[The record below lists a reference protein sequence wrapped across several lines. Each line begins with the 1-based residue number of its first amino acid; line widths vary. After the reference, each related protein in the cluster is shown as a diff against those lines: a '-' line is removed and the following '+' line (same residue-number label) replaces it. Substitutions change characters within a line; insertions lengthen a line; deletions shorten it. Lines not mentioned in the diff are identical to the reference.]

1 MLFSK
6 EKWNN
11 GKEMGAY
18 VPTSASLSFEK
29 VESSLQSADDLFLAP
44 LLGDGLMAAIEA
56 IYGKEDASRTPEER
70 VLLTLA
76 QRAEA
81 NLAFFYN
88 FDALQLRITDQGF
101 QRQGSDDWQ
110 QAYKYQEDRLR
121 DGFRTK
127 GFNAIDAMLDFLD
140 DRLAEFPAYESAP
153 AYTSRQKAIVRN
165 TDEVQLWVN
174 IGHSALMFLRFAA
187 EFATVE
193 ETVLQATMG
202 DAFYQQL
209 LKWLNGDEEYPAGEY
224 DLTLEQLRR
233 RCGRLVV
240 TATAVRLLKKTG
252 TLTDRGLYF
261 ENVTAAAGENHTR
274 TAASDA
280 QIGDRLAI
288 YERDQQAAEAN
299 LRDVIK
305 TYYPDFSDGTDGHVI
320 RDNDHHAAFFAM

>member
-11 GKEMGAY
+11 GKEMGSY

-29 VESSLQSADDLFLAP
+29 VESSLQSADDLFLTP
-44 LLGDGLMAAIEA
+44 LLGDGLMAAIET
-56 IYGKEDASRTPEER
+56 IYSKEDASRTPEER

-127 GFNAIDAMLDFLD
+127 GFNAIDALLEFLD
-140 DRLAEFPAYESAP
+140 DRLAEFPDYESAP

-165 TDEVQLWVN
+165 TDEVQRWVN

-193 ETVLQATMG
+193 ETMLRAIMG

-209 LKWLNGDEEYPAGEY
+209 RRWLDGDEEYPDTYE
-224 DLTLEQLRR
+224 LTLEQLRR
-233 RCGRLVV
+233 QCGRVV
-240 TATAVRLLKKTG
+240 VMATAVRLLKKTG
-252 TLTDRGLYF
+252 SLTDRGLYF

-274 TAASDA
+274 TAATDA
-280 QIGDRLAI
+280 QIGNRLAI
-288 YERDQQAAEAN
+288 YEEDLRAAEAN
-299 LRDVIK
+299 MRTVIK
-305 TYYPDFSDGTDGHVI
+305 DFYPEFSDGTEGHVV

>member
-29 VESSLQSADDLFLAP
+29 VESSLQSADDLFLTP

-127 GFNAIDAMLDFLD
+127 GFNAIDAMLEFLD
-140 DRLAEFPAYESAP
+140 ENRQTFTEYEDAP
-153 AYTSRQKAIVRN
+153 AYTERQKAIVRN
-165 TDEVQLWVN
+165 TDEVQRWVN

-209 LKWLNGDEEYPAGEY
+209 LKWLNGDEEYPESGY
-224 DLTLEQLRR
+224 VMTLAELRR
-233 RCGRLVV
+233 KCGRVV
-240 TATAVRLLKKTG
+240 VMATAVRLLKKTG

-274 TAASDA
+274 TAASDT

-288 YERDQQAAEAN
+288 YEEDLRAAEAN
-299 LRDVIK
+299 LRTVIRQ
-305 TYYPDFSDGTDGHVI
+305 YYPSFSDGSNGHVI

>member
-29 VESSLQSADDLFLAP
+29 VESSLQSAEDLFLTP
-44 LLGDGLMAAIEA
+44 LLGNDLMARIET
-56 IYGKEDASRTPEER
+56 IYVKEEAQRSGEEQQ
-70 VLLTLA
+70 LLTLA

-81 NLAFFYN
+81 NMAFFYN

-140 DRLAEFPAYESAP
+140 DRQAEFPAYESAP

-165 TDEVQLWVN
+165 TNEVQRWVN

-209 LKWLNGDEEYPAGEY
+209 QKWLNGDEEYPEAYE
-224 DLTLEQLRR
+224 LTLEELRR
-233 RCGRLVV
+233 QCGRLVV

-299 LRDVIK
+299 LRNVIK
-305 TYYPDFSDGTDGHVI
+305 IYYHDFSDGTDGHVI

>member
-29 VESSLQSADDLFLAP
+29 IESSLQSAEDLFLTP
-44 LLGDGLMAAIEA
+44 LLGNDMMEA
-56 IYGKEDASRTPEER
+56 LEDIYSTTSERSEEEQK
-70 VLLTLA
+70 LLTLA
-76 QRAEA
+76 QRAVA
-81 NLAFFYN
+81 NMAFFYN

-127 GFNAIDAMLDFLD
+127 GFNAIDALLDFLD
-140 DRLAEFPAYESAP
+140 EHKDVFTEYEDAP
-153 AYTSRQKAIVRN
+153 ACADRAKAIVKN
-165 TDEVQLWVN
+165 TREVQRWVN
-174 IGHSALMFLRFAA
+174 IGHSTLVFLRFAA
-187 EFATVE
+187 EFPTVE
-193 ETVLQATMG
+193 ETVLRAVTG
-202 DAFYQQL
+202 DAFYSQL
-209 LKWLNGDEEYPAGEY
+209 RSWLDGDEEYPEDCY
-224 DLTLEQLRR
+224 LTLDELRR
-233 RCGRLVV
+233 QCGRLVV
-240 TATAVRLLKKTG
+240 MATAVRLLKKTG

-261 ENVTAAAGENHTR
+261 ENVSAAAGENRTQ
-274 TAASDA
+274 TAATDA

-288 YERDQQAAEAN
+288 YEKDLRAAEAN
-299 LRDVIK
+299 LRTVIK
-305 TYYPDFSDGTDGHVI
+305 ECYPDFSDGTEGHVV